1 MGINCKKVVERKVE
15 NFTFDLL
22 ILLELVH
29 TILGRLKTVVTKRFG
44 ES

>member
-1 MGINCKKVVERKVE
+1 MNARWRILHLIS
-15 NFTFDLL
+15 LL